1 MGKGAAMAAN
11 ESVVLR
17 RRRTLLL
24 VAAGVLALPV
34 LATYLA
40 QASGW
45 FFRAARV
52 DLAGPGGMLYYY
64 SIWPYYQAARWVLR
78 YTTVYLVTS
87 LASLVLA
94 LAALFPLRGSWRRPI
109 LPLLLILAVGLF
121 PLAYRYRP
129 ALAAAPGYCETV
141 LTPLRFPDSVTRQA
155 REAIEERWCDYTL
168 LGWSMGQLYYQEC
181 CGNVVRYRVYDP
193 LAGAGPWSVKEL
205 PSEWDHSVVPR
216 EELLARIRAPAV
228 RPEGQEP
235 IVRSTLLSGD
245 GLASHDGRW
254 TALVSTRSYGPQDVL
269 VLEAE

>member
-1 MGKGAAMAAN
+1 MTAEGTG
-11 ESVVLR
+11 VLR
-17 RRRTLLL
+17 RRRALLL
-24 VAAGVLALPV
+24 VGAGVLALPV

-45 FFRAARV
+45 LFRAARI
-52 DLAGPGGMLYYY
+52 DLAGPAGTLYYY
-64 SIWPYYQAARWVLR
+64 STWPYYQAARWVLR
-78 YTTVYLVTS
+78 HTAVYLGAS
-87 LASLVLA
+87 LASVVLA
-94 LAALFPLRGSWRRPI
+94 LAALFPLRGSWSRPI
-109 LPLLLILAVGLF
+109 LPVLLILAVGLF
-121 PLAYRYRP
+121 PLAYRYQP

-155 REAIEERWCDYTL
+155 RQAIEERWCDYTL

-181 CGNVVRYRVYDP
+181 CGNAVRYRVFDP
-193 LAGAGPWSVKEL
+193 LAGAEPWSVREL

-216 EELLARIRAPAV
+216 EALLACLRAPAV

-235 IVRSTLLSGD
+235 IVRGVLLSGD

-254 TALVSTRSYGPQDVL
+254 TALVSTRPYGLQDVL